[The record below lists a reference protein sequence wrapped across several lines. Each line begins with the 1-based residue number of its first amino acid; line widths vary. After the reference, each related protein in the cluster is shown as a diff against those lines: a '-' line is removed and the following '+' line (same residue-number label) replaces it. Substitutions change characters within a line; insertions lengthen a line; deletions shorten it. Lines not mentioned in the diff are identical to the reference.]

1 MAKKKEKGKEEAVD
15 EKEGKEPKKSK
26 FKLIIIAVAVLLLG
40 GGGYFGWSMY
50 KQKSD
55 EAKTETQE
63 EEKVAIVHPLQSFIV
78 NLSDKKGMGK
88 RYLKVTMEVEVENE
102 KNRLKVENNTSQIR
116 DTVLLLLSSKQIN
129 EINTMEGKLDLK
141 QALLSRM
148 NRIIG
153 EGIIKRIYFS
163 EFVVQ

>member
-1 MAKKKEKGKEEAVD
+1 MAKKKEKGNEEAVD
-15 EKEGKEPKKSK
+15 AKEGQEPKKSK
-26 FKLIIIAVAVLLLG
+26 FKLIIIVVAVLLLG

-50 KQKSD
+50 QQKPD
-55 EAKTETQE
+55 EALSETE
-63 EEKVAIVHPLQSFIV
+63 EEAKVPVIHPLQSFIV
-78 NLSDKKGMGK
+78 NLADKKGMGK

-102 KNRLKVENNTSQIR
+102 KNRVKVENNTPQIR

-148 NRIIG
+148 NRITG

>member
-1 MAKKKEKGKEEAVD
+1 MAKMKEKEEVVD
-15 EKEGKEPKKSK
+15 EKEDKEPKKSK
-26 FKLIIIAVAVLLLG
+26 FKLIIIAVAVLLFG
-40 GGGYFGWSMY
+40 GGGYYGWSIY
-50 KQKSD
+50 KQKAD
-55 EAKTETQE
+55 EPKAETE
-63 EEKVAIVHPLQSFIV
+63 EEKMTIIHPLQSFIV

-88 RYLKVTMEVEVENE
+88 RYLKVKIEVEVENE
-102 KNRLKVENNTSQIR
+102 KNRLKVENNTPQIR
-116 DTVLLLLSSKQIN
+116 DTVLLLLSSKRIN

-148 NRIIG
+148 NRITG

>member
-1 MAKKKEKGKEEAVD
+1 MAKDKKEEKDGEES
-15 EKEGKEPKKSK
+15 KEPKKSK
-26 FKLIIIAVAVLLLG
+26 LRLIIIIVGVLLLG
-40 GGGYFGWSMY
+40 AGGYFGWDMY
-50 KQKSD
+50 KNKGD
-55 EAKTETQE
+55 EANQE
-63 EEKVAIVHPLQSFIV
+63 GEEKEIVTIVYPLKSFVV
-78 NLSDKKGMGK
+78 NLADKKGLGK
-88 RYLKVTMEVEVENE
+88 RYLKVTMEVEVESE
-102 KNRLKVENNTSQIR
+102 ESLQKVESNTPKVR

-148 NRIIG
+148 NRILG